1 METPFWTQCISDVLT
16 GRVTKPR
23 ISGLTMVIDT
33 GLPVNMMRDIL
44 HMASDHIDYWKL
56 GFASACVCP
65 VERIMDKITLCQ
77 EYGVL
82 AYPGGTLLEIAYVQ
96 NRWRDYLES
105 LYASGVRVVEVSDG
119 TIDIP
124 QQARREMIRT
134 ASKRGFTVLSEVG
147 KKQSG
152 VFLPIAE
159 QLQIIHGDLNSGAS
173 YIIVEGREAGQNV
186 GVYDAEGNVKSRD
199 VEALLEV
206 LGPLSTRLIWEAP
219 QTSQQSHYITTLGNR
234 VNLGNVKPLDVITL
248 ESLRRGFRSDTLRT
262 VFGSTESAEQLK
274 RNTGNASAQGLNV
287 IPKRQYGNTESSRPR
302 LWVDGA
308 HASFQGKKPKSIE

>member
-1 METPFWTQCISDVLT
+1 VDTPYWTKCISDVLT

-105 LYASGVRVVEVSDG
+105 LYDSGVRVVEVSDG
-119 TIDIP
+119 TVEIP
-124 QQARREMIRT
+124 QKARREMIRT

-147 KKQSG
+147 KKQPG
-152 VFLPIAE
+152 AFIPIAE
-159 QLQIIHGDLNSGAS
+159 QLQIIHSDLNSGAS
-173 YIIVEGREAGQNV
+173 YIIVEGREAGRNV
-186 GVYDAEGNVKSRD
+186 GVYDANGNVKSAD
-199 VEALLEV
+199 VQALLDV
-206 LGPLSTRLIWEAP
+206 LGPLSTRIIWEAP
-219 QTSQQSHYITTLGNR
+219 ETSQQLHYITTLGNR
-234 VNLGNVKPLDVITL
+234 VNLGNVKPLDVIAL
-248 ESLRRGFRSDTLRT
+248 ESLRRGLRSDTLRT
-262 VFGSTESAEQLK
+262 VYGPKESEEELK
-274 RNTGNASAQGLNV
+274 RDAGNAPSQAFDVLA
-287 IPKRQYGNTESSRPR
+287 KRQHVKADISRPR

-308 HASFQGKKPKSIE
+308 HVSFQGKKPKPLE